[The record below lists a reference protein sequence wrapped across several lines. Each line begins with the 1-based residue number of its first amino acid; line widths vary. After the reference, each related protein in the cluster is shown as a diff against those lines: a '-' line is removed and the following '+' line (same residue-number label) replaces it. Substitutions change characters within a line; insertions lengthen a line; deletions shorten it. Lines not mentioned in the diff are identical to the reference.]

1 MPRAKTSPE
10 KIGPRKS
17 DEPKAAAT
25 DTAVDAQT
33 KLDDA
38 QKSGGVALATAE
50 KEDVPAARNE
60 LPPGETLNLADLQAM
75 SMPRL
80 QKMARDGG
88 VETVAILKKYEIIFE
103 ILKKNAER
111 NGAMFGEGV
120 LEILPD
126 GFGFLRSPAYNYLPC
141 PEDIYVSPSQIRR
154 FELQT
159 GDLVAG
165 QSGQS

>member
-1 MPRAKTSPE
+1 MACWRCYTSRLRRFGRISRRVIMPRTKTSPE
-10 KIGPRKS
+10 KNGPRKS
-17 DEPKAAAT
+17 GELKAAAT
-25 DTAVDAQT
+25 GTAVETEA

-88 VETVAILKKYEIIFE
+88 VETVSRSE
-103 ILKKNAER
+103 ER
-111 NGAMFGEGV
+111 QRG
-120 LEILPD
+120 
-126 GFGFLRSPAYNYLPC
+126 
-141 PEDIYVSPSQIRR
+141 
-154 FELQT
+154 
-159 GDLVAG
+159 
-165 QSGQS
+165 

>member
-1 MPRAKTSPE
+1 MVCWQCYTTRLKRFGRISRRLTMPRVKTNPD
-10 KIGPRKS
+10 KIGASKS
-17 DEPKAAAT
+17 DESKTAT
-25 DTAVDAQT
+25 AEAQT

-38 QKSGGVALATAE
+38 QKSEGVALATAE
-50 KEDVPAARNE
+50 KEEVPAARNE

-88 VETVAILKKYEIIFE
+88 VETVAVLKKYEIIFE

-126 GFGFLRSPAYNYLPC
+126 GLAFLRPPA
-141 PEDIYVSPSQIRR
+141 
-154 FELQT
+154 
-159 GDLVAG
+159 
-165 QSGQS
+165 